1 MSFSK
6 GDFSANIIA
15 IEEEEK
21 LQKLPSIRI
30 RRQSQHIVHNHFSE
44 ANPDIINCNMSKLEL
59 GVFRILDAQMREAGH
74 PLQLL
79 SK

>member
-6 GDFSANIIA
+6 GDFSANIMVQ
-15 IEEEEK
+15 EEEEK
-21 LQKLPSIRI
+21 QQKLPSIRI
-30 RRQSQHIVHNHFSE
+30 RRQSHHIVHSHFSE

-59 GVFRILDAQMREAGH
+59 GVFRILDAQMREVGH